1 VLWRILLV
9 LLTVVMAWGQPKRV
23 LYLTYSAGYRHD
35 SIPTSAE
42 VLRRAGATSGQLEVV
57 ASEDLSLI
65 SSSGLSGFDAVFFF
79 TSGELPIS
87 DSQKQDLL
95 AFVRSGKGFGG
106 VHSATDTFYTWPDYG
121 DLIGARFNGH
131 PWVQTVGIDVE
142 DPDHPAS
149 SSLKPS
155 FSIFDEIYQFREFS
169 RDRVRVLMTLDT
181 NSVDLNAAGTN
192 PGTDD
197 FPLAWCRTYGEGR
210 VFYTA
215 LGHFESTW
223 LDNRFQR
230 MMLDALLWLTGQV
243 DGDAT
248 PRPGIQPSLVPEG
261 IGNSASFSPR
271 MTVSPNSLISIFG
284 HSLTSGSTLTADP
297 AIQATKLAG
306 TQVKLNGTPIP
317 LLYVSPGQVNA
328 LVPSEIDHDVQLDLA
343 LSVAGGGFVTASL
356 QTADATPGIF
366 TLTTSGRYVTLWGTG
381 LGPVTPIGDLDVTR
395 TQPTVTVAGLPAQ
408 VLFSGLSPGT
418 PGLYQVNVQIPDG
431 LPSPALLDFE
441 FAGAQFLAW
450 IH

>member
-1 VLWRILLV
+1 MLWRILLV